1 MSTDMEKLLA
11 TFPLNIL
18 LSAPISSPSSSQ
30 ACAGQEGPE
39 AQGQSSA
46 NKPSCSHQADYVAFD
61 DSIVGAQVSAQVPP
75 LKSLSP
81 NLSTF
86 FVYYLISK
94 ANGYI
99 DSLIIECPSTHIL
112 LAKIVC
118 MLRSTHLQSGQE
130 NATCPVDE
138 RKRNAGLGPGQ
149 MTVIALVRGFLMYL
163 VGTNILHIRPLILR

>member
-18 LSAPISSPSSSQ
+18 LSAPISSPSSSH
-30 ACAGQEGPE
+30 ACGGQEGPE

-46 NKPSCSHQADYVAFD
+46 NKPSCSPQADYMPFDDYSWSPGLSTGPTSQVAF
-61 DSIVGAQVSAQVPP
+61 SQ
-75 LKSLSP
+75 
-81 NLSTF
+81 STH

-99 DSLIIECPSTHIL
+99 DSLIMECPSTHIL

-118 MLRSTHLQSGQE
+118 IVRSTHLQLGQE

-149 MTVIALVRGFLMYL
+149 MTVIALVRVFLMYL
-163 VGTNILHIRPLILR
+163 VGTNTFHLRSLILR